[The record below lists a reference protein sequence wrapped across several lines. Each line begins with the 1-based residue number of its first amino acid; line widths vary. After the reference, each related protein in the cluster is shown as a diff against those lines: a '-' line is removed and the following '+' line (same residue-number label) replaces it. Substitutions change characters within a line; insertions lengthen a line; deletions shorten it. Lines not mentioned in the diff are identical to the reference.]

1 MAKIEEDNSVSNA
14 KALRLS
20 VDWQLYADALDQ
32 SDLTDDEKREF
43 IETLWYIVVSF
54 VDLGFGID
62 SVSYAFNSRQP
73 QSEPGAQVLRLEKD
87 SSLRQRFEG
96 ANDQMN
102 NKERGQKGRKA

>member
-1 MAKIEEDNSVSNA
+1 MAEIEEDNCVNNEYA
-14 KALRLS
+14 PRLS

-62 SVSYAFNSRQP
+62 SVSHALDSRQHR
-73 QSEPGAQVLRLEKD
+73 SEPGAQVLRLEKG
-87 SSLRQRFEG
+87 SPLRQRFEG

-102 NKERGQKGRKA
+102 KKETVRKGRKA